1 MWSFILRFVSQEICQ
16 MPRPPRPFWRHKPFV
31 SYQVNDIVQNALL
44 PSGSP
49 SSMESTDGAVHATV
63 TTDVLYAIAKN
74 IQQQP

>member
-1 MWSFILRFVSQEICQ
+1 

-31 SYQVNDIVQNALL
+31 SYQVNDIVQNAWL

>member
-1 MWSFILRFVSQEICQ
+1 
-16 MPRPPRPFWRHKPFV
+16 MPRPPRPFWHHKPFV
-31 SYQVNDIVQNALL
+31 SYQVNDIVKNALL